1 MSGGER
7 SLATGRLLAGL
18 AWVVLLLG
26 LWLWGRDLTD
36 ARPQSTG
43 PAIGDMAA
51 VGRPPQDDL
60 LPPAAAPLK
69 GALPQA
75 LDIPDLG
82 VRAPVVARGL
92 DGRGSVEPPPAD
104 RPGLVG
110 WYGAGVR
117 PGAPGTALLVGRAG
131 TGTRPAVFARLR
143 ALRPGETVRVLR
155 DDGRAAAFTVEDVK
169 VLTRDPGPASGPVL
183 KPDPAPEPDPGL
195 NTAPDPNPNPDP
207 GLSPAPNL
215 NPAPKSGPDL
225 NAAPKSGPASAPDP
239 RPAHPRQAPTPTPH
253 RSDRAELRLITCE
266 GASGR
271 AGGGCAADVVV
282 SAYLTGTV
290 R

>member
-1 MSGGER
+1 MSDGER

-51 VGRPPQDDL
+51 VGRPPQDDR
-60 LPPAAAPLK
+60 LPPAAAPLR

-92 DGRGSVEPPPAD
+92 DGRGAVEPPPAD
-104 RPGLVG
+104 RPLLVG
-110 WYGAGVR
+110 WYGDGVR
-117 PGAPGTALLVGRAG
+117 PGAPGTAVLVGRSG
-131 TGTRPAVFARLR
+131 TGTRPAVFARLG
-143 ALRPGETVRVLR
+143 ALRPGATVRVLR

-169 VLTRDPGPASGPVL
+169 VLTRDPGPASGPAL
-183 KPDPAPEPDPGL
+183 EPAPESGPGLDPAPR
-195 NTAPDPNPNPDP
+195 
-207 GLSPAPNL
+207 
-215 NPAPKSGPDL
+215 
-225 NAAPKSGPASAPDP
+225 SGPASASGP
-239 RPAHPRQAPTPTPH
+239 RPAHPRQAPTPNPTPH

-266 GASGR
+266 GAAGR
-271 AGGGCAADVVV
+271 ADGGCAADVVV

>member
-1 MSGGER
+1 MSDGER

-60 LPPAAAPLK
+60 LPPAAAPLE

-92 DGRGSVEPPPAD
+92 DGRGAVEPPPAD

-117 PGAPGTALLVGRAG
+117 PGTPGTALLVGRAG
-131 TGTRPAVFARLR
+131 TGTRPAVFARLG
-143 ALRPGETVRVLR
+143 ALRAGETVRVLR

-169 VLTRDPGPASGPVL
+169 VLTRDPGPAPGPVL
-183 KPDPAPEPDPGL
+183 KPDPAPEPD
-195 NTAPDPNPNPDP
+195 
-207 GLSPAPNL
+207 L
-215 NPAPKSGPDL
+215 NPAPQS
-225 NAAPKSGPASAPDP
+225 ARESGPAPHS
-239 RPAHPRQAPTPTPH
+239 RPAHPPQAPTPH
-253 RSDRAELRLITCE
+253 RSDRAELRLITCA

-271 AGGGCAADVVV
+271 ADGGCAADVVV